1 MAQEVQGQSHGDSPS
16 NHLVSA
22 PTSTSPSLAPIA
34 VSAAP
39 PAYAAS
45 SATAPQTA
53 AADTTLPSIAAA
65 IAGASSSTPSDNPTA
80 STASASLPSAP
91 VPAADPDVPAALSA
105 PTSTPASAAAVSAA
119 PSAVPQQNGDSK
131 ASEGASTPSSNT
143 EMSNQHPGA
152 PHGQP
157 VSYPGPSTP
166 YATTVGATTAQYASY
181 PAVTSQQ
188 PMDAYRPNPM
198 PVGSNVMSLPSM
210 RTIDPVPQ
218 QPGPPVT
225 NPQGMQ
231 MSMPMASVPGGLPYY
246 GHHGMPMAAG
256 YGIPSDP
263 MSRYALPHDPRLLG
277 HRGPKKEIKRRT
289 KTGCLTCR
297 KRRIKCDET
306 HPTCNNC
313 KKSKRECLGY
323 DPIFRQQPGGQSSS
337 NIQPAPSS
345 QRTPPA
351 IPSSIP
357 STIPSSI
364 ATNPGLPARATN
376 SYGSQPSML
385 PSSYATA
392 HATTASPNP
401 SLTSLSYESSL
412 STVASP
418 PIKSESG
425 YEYSSAIDPALQ
437 SLASSSAQDGS
448 RPVDQKPLLDNNL
461 HLRAKKMKI
470 DEIIDLLGAAPPAQQ
485 TIQTEEVLNEVT
497 KVYHEMYAPGLSS
510 FFETGWYYFAE
521 SGKMSFPRDPRL
533 MDLMASF
540 LNILE
545 AVRANDHAQMAYS
558 GILETRIVWELAR
571 TSYQS
576 PDQAPPMG
584 GMALPRDGDANE
596 AKNRVKVVEALL
608 CGDYLPTN
616 PLCPPMQ
623 DVDPHRTRQF
633 DFWYNLAEFV
643 RIRENPTLQQA
654 VKARDDVLTRM
665 RYLLD
670 GRENRD
676 VLYSIAVV
684 RELSPHFDPSYG
696 NTIPAHLD
704 ESDPKNRLAVAS
716 KFILDESQVTG
727 GTTNVVRRFSDIAY
741 RSFVNPGVNV
751 TRRT

>member
-16 NHLVSA
+16 NPLVSA
-22 PTSTSPSLAPIA
+22 ASSTSPSLAPIA
-34 VSAAP
+34 ASAAP
-39 PAYAAS
+39 LAHAAS
-45 SATAPQTA
+45 PAAAPQTA

-65 IAGASSSTPSDNPTA
+65 IAGTSSSTPSDNPTA
-80 STASASLPSAP
+80 STASAALPSAP
-91 VPAADPDVPAALSA
+91 VPAADSDVPAASSA

-131 ASEGASTPSSNT
+131 ASEGASTPSSNP

-198 PVGSNVMSLPSM
+198 PIGSNVMSLPSM
-210 RTIDPVPQ
+210 RGQKSVRGQCFFLPVE
-218 QPGPPVT
+218 PP
-225 NPQGMQ
+225 
-231 MSMPMASVPGGLPYY
+231 SVRDN
-246 GHHGMPMAAG
+246 A
-256 YGIPSDP
+256 
-263 MSRYALPHDPRLLG
+263 R
-277 HRGPKKEIKRRT
+277 PK
-289 KTGCLTCR
+289 LTLQ
-297 KRRIKCDET
+297 CDET

-351 IPSSIP
+351 VPSSVP

-401 SLTSLSYESSL
+401 SLTSLSYDSSL

-437 SLASSSAQDGS
+437 SLASSSVQDGS
-448 RPVDQKPLLDNNL
+448 RLVEQKHLVDNNL

-485 TIQTEEVLNEVT
+485 TTQTEEILNEVT

-533 MDLMASF
+533 VDLMASF

-584 GMALPRDGDANE
+584 AMTLPRDGDANE

-608 CGDYLPTN
+608 CGDYLQAN
-616 PLCPPMQ
+616 PLCPPLQ

-643 RIRENPTLQQA
+643 RVRENPTLQPT

-684 RELSPHFDPSYG
+684 RELAPHFDPSYG

-741 RSFVNPGVNV
+741 RSFVNPAVNV

>member
-16 NHLVSA
+16 NPLVSA

-34 VSAAP
+34 ASAAP

-53 AADTTLPSIAAA
+53 AADTTLPSIAVA
-65 IAGASSSTPSDNPTA
+65 IAGTSSSTPSDNPTA
-80 STASASLPSAP
+80 STASAALPSAP
-91 VPAADPDVPAALSA
+91 VPAADPDVPAASSA
-105 PTSTPASAAAVSAA
+105 PTYTPASAAAVSAA
-119 PSAVPQQNGDSK
+119 PSAVPQQNGDSR
-131 ASEGASTPSSNT
+131 ASEGASTPSSNP

-188 PMDAYRPNPM
+188 PVDAYRPNPM

-218 QPGPPVT
+218 QPGPSVT

-231 MSMPMASVPGGLPYY
+231 MSMPMAPVSGGLPFY

-351 IPSSIP
+351 IPSSVP

-401 SLTSLSYESSL
+401 SITSLSYESSL

-448 RPVDQKPLLDNNL
+448 RPVDQKSMVDNNL

-470 DEIIDLLGAAPPAQQ
+470 DEIIDLLGAAPPTQQ
-485 TIQTEEVLNEVT
+485 TAQTEEVLNEVT

-584 GMALPRDGDANE
+584 AMALPRDGDANE

-608 CGDYLPTN
+608 CGDYLQAN
-616 PLCPPMQ
+616 PLCPPLQ

-643 RIRENPTLQQA
+643 RIRENPTLQPA